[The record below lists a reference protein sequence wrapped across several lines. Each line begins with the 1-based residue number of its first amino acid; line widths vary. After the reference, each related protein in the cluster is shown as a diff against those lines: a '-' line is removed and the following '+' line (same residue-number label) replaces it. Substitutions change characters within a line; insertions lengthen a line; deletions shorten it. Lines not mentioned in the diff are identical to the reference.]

1 MRKLLLSLAFFCT
14 TITGFAQASTT
25 VEKSIWNAQT
35 GILGIYINNE
45 SRLTGKLAL
54 RTEVGLDAGFATNSN
69 DTKWGL
75 MPAFNIEPRFYYNIE
90 KRANKGRNTSGNAA
104 NYLALL
110 VKYNPDWFLIT
121 GDDNVVNENMIAIV
135 PKWGIR
141 RNIGQS
147 KFNYEAG
154 IGIGYYS
161 YIGPDRR
168 HYDYPDGVAV
178 DLHLRIGY
186 RFK

>member
-1 MRKLLLSLAFFCT
+1 MKKLLTCAAIFCALFS
-14 TITGFAQASTT
+14 GFAQSNTT

-35 GILGIYINNE
+35 GILGLYVYNE
-45 SRLTGKLAL
+45 YRLADKFAL
-54 RTEVGLDAGFATNSN
+54 RSEIGLDGGFSTNGD

-75 MPAFNIEPRFYYNIE
+75 LPAINLEPRYYYNIA
-90 KRANKGRNTSGNAA
+90 KRAAKGRNTSGNAS
-104 NYLALL
+104 NFVTVL
-110 VKYNPDWFLIT
+110 VKYSPDWFIISNKENVISENLI
-121 GDDNVVNENMIAIV
+121 GIV

-161 YIGPDRR
+161 YIGSGRNRYNNPE
-168 HYDYPDGVAV
+168 GVAL

-186 RFK
+186 RF